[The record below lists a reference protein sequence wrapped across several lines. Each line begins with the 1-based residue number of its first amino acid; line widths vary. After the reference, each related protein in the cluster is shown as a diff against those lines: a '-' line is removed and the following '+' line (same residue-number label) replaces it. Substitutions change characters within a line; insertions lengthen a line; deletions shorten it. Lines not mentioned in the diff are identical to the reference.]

1 MLFRV
6 NNDIEMNLEDISLQ
20 NQSTTDMNVKD
31 SRLDSGL
38 ELVSEIHM
46 LLDVGMWDHQKVEQT
61 KGVIGNLKSYIE
73 EMQTL
78 QWSKEK

>member
-6 NNDIEMNLEDISLQ
+6 NNDVEMNLEDISLQ
-20 NQSTTDMNVKD
+20 NQSATDMNVKD

-46 LLDVGMWDHQKVEQT
+46 LLDVEMWDHQKVEQT

>member
-6 NNDIEMNLEDISLQ
+6 NNDVEMNLEDISLQ
-20 NQSTTDMNVKD
+20 NQSTTDTNVKD

>member
-6 NNDIEMNLEDISLQ
+6 NNDVEMNLEDISLQ